1 MKKHIFV
8 FLMLLPFAL
17 FGGCVEQQQRW
28 KDGMAASMAA
38 ALGYGRDAGADTG
51 GDVEEVADV
60 EEADVEEAG
69 VDAGVVE
76 EKETG
81 GGQEDEH
88 RFPESVTKTMMEQCM
103 GRMRNVQECE
113 CGIKTYQKT
122 HRPEDYSSYDSDL
135 MIAAAE
141 CRRNQH
147 RHPKWAVRWY
157 VEDLCVKDYG
167 MDRDECE
174 CAIAQI
180 QLLQTWVDSVRIME
194 DRIKG
199 SKEITVAVARCV
211 KNQHRYPKGWADDTI
226 RSCVADGNTLAGCKC
241 QLEKDQ
247 ELERLED
254 HVRRRLYGEQ
264 IPLNVLVA
272 EARCWKDQHHYP
284 PYLVKRLMDRCTSDG
299 YSEDFCT
306 CKYETIQKELS
317 YVDFRRGGTPLT
329 KAFHHAHAKC
339 ATSTTPAPSN
349 QHTF

>member
-28 KDGMAASMAA
+28 KESMAASMAA

-60 EEADVEEAG
+60 EEAG
-69 VDAGVVE
+69 VDVGVVE
-76 EKETG
+76 EKEAG

-88 RFPESVTKTMMEQCM
+88 RFPESVTRTMMEQCM
-103 GRMRNVQECE
+103 NEMHDVQECG
-113 CGIKTYQKT
+113 CGVKTYQKT

-135 MIAAAE
+135 MIAAAG
-141 CRRNQH
+141 CRRNQ
-147 RHPKWAVRWY
+147 RVYPEWAVKNSVGNCMRN
-157 VEDLCVKDYG
+157 LG

-174 CAIAQI
+174 CSAM
-180 QLLQTWVDSVRIME
+180 QLQRLLLWVDSVRMWE
-194 DRIKG
+194 GRIDAP
-199 SKEITVAVARCV
+199 KEVMVAIARCV
-211 KNQHRYPKGWADDTI
+211 KNQHRYPKGWADVVI
-226 RSCVADGNTLAGCKC
+226 GWCLADGNTLAGCKC
-241 QLEKDQ
+241 ELEKDQ

-254 HVRRRLYGEQ
+254 HVRRRLYGEK
-264 IPLNVLVA
+264 IPQNVLIA
-272 EARCWKDQHHYP
+272 EAHCWKDQHHYP
-284 PYLVKRLMDRCTSDG
+284 TSIVEQLVNRCTSDG

-317 YVDFRRGGTPLT
+317 YVDFRRAGPPFR
-329 KAFHHAHAKC
+329 KAYNHAYVKC
-339 ATSTTPAPSN
+339 AISTTPTPNN